1 MTGSPHHPTDGAGAA
16 VSNLTTDQHTD
27 QHTALHEAYSAICAA
42 HTALRNMAGALDTS
56 LVEDDSY
63 RFEDLTGDTYSI
75 RHALQLFE
83 AVIAANGLKGD
94 GIKWRI

>member
-1 MTGSPHHPTDGAGAA
+1 M
-16 VSNLTTDQHTD
+16 TD
-27 QHTALHEAYSAICAA
+27 QHTALHEAHSVICAA
-42 HTALRNMAGALDTS
+42 HTALRNMAGVLETS
-56 LVEDDSY
+56 LEEDDSY
-63 RFEDLTGDTYSI
+63 RFEDLTGDIYSI

>member
-1 MTGSPHHPTDGAGAA
+1 
-16 VSNLTTDQHTD
+16 
-27 QHTALHEAYSAICAA
+27 
-42 HTALRNMAGALDTS
+42 MAGALDTS
-56 LVEDDSY
+56 LDEDDSY
-63 RFEDLTGDTYSI
+63 RFEDLTGDIYSI

>member
-1 MTGSPHHPTDGAGAA
+1 MKMTDPQD
-16 VSNLTTDQHTD
+16 
-27 QHTALHEAYSAICAA
+27 ALQDAHSAICAA
-42 HTALRNMAGALDTS
+42 HTALRRLDGVIETS
-56 LVEDDSY
+56 LEEDDSY
-63 RFEDLTGDTYSI
+63 RYEDLSGDIYSI